1 MALICKRCVI
11 EGRVQGVFFRAATN
25 QKAQELGIHGWVR
38 NMPDGRVESLLQ
50 GQADLVE
57 QMMDW
62 FWQGSRY
69 SHVTSV
75 QCYDEQPISTDTF
88 KVTH

>member
-11 EGRVQGVFFRAATN
+11 EGRVQGVFFRAATQ
-25 QKAQELGIHGWVR
+25 QKAQQLGIHGWVR
-38 NMPDGRVESLLQ
+38 NMPDGRVESLVQ
-50 GQADLVE
+50 GEIDLVE

-62 FWQGSRY
+62 LWQGSRY
-69 SHVTSV
+69 SHVTGV

>member
-11 EGRVQGVFFRAATN
+11 EGRVQGVFFRAATQQYAN
-25 QKAQELGIHGWVR
+25 QLGVYGWVR
-38 NMPDGRVESLLQ
+38 NMSDGRVESLVQ
-50 GQADLVE
+50 GDAEQVE
-57 QMMDW
+57 KMLDW
-62 FWQGSRY
+62 LWQGSSN

-75 QCYDEQPISTDTF
+75 QCYDEKPISTDTF